1 MSKVPDNKLGT
12 LYAGFFGEEFNAH
25 DAIEDVK
32 ALSKVL
38 FHSPLQITVQDIF
51 EHGQTITA
59 EDAIKDVQFLDKRHA
74 IVQTYEHMLNQDG
87 KNVLS
92 EGMKIKFAENGI
104 SFGILKDIS
113 TRFVVALPTSV
124 RSSAKLQARI
134 TRCRRIQANI
144 LQYFA
149 EQRPSD

>member
-1 MSKVPDNKLGT
+1 MV
-12 LYAGFFGEEFNAH
+12 
-25 DAIEDVK
+25 
-32 ALSKVL
+32 
-38 FHSPLQITVQDIF
+38 
-51 EHGQTITA
+51 
-59 EDAIKDVQFLDKRHA
+59 
-74 IVQTYEHMLNQDG
+74 NQDG

-113 TRFVVALPTSV
+113 TKFGKNGLFAVVALPPSV
-124 RSSAKLQARI
+124 RSSAKSQARI